1 MGSNN
6 VRITSMGMTKEEMEQ
21 RMIQAAAMYLLYEK
35 KNETQLRIA
44 FHALVQE
51 RHNAFHTDGGH
62 KEGDGTSYE
71 NCSNEICRN
80 AAAII
85 MSERKPEVEINKIT
99 TDMLDQGFTLMFN
112 KLPDRFIVSLKEK
125 GEVILPEN
133 ERSNLIL
140 KI

>member
-1 MGSNN
+1 MGL
-6 VRITSMGMTKEEMEQ
+6 TEQEMTQK
-21 RMIQAAAMYLLYEK
+21 MIQATAMYLLYER

-62 KEGDGTSYE
+62 KKGDGSSYE
-71 NCSNEICRN
+71 DCDNEICKN

-85 MSERKPEVEINKIT
+85 RLERKPEVEINKLT
-99 TDMLDQGFTLMFN
+99 TDMLDQGYILKMK
-112 KLPDRFIVSLKEK
+112 KLPDRFIAYLDEV
-125 GEVILPEN
+125 GEVVLPEN
-133 ERSNLIL
+133 DKSNLIL